1 MRFSG
6 PVLALVMLAA
16 STAGCGWSP
25 PAAPPTS
32 TVDCGPGPSPDA
44 VAFELQLLPPGS
56 WRATPRRG
64 GSPDCQL
71 YWVVVSAGDASDS
84 PQQVLFFDGVNPIG
98 SPTPDPRPYIT
109 VTPSGRSHREC
120 AVPVA
125 PGPGPCLLSP
135 PVSGR
140 PGSTIEGR
148 QAHGAGP
155 DTWPLKCCAVVGN
168 RLSRSQISG
177 SRAYA
182 EGTSAGSA
190 LTPRSAESGCLDTN
204 S

>member
-6 PVLALVMLAA
+6 PVLALVTLAA

-56 WRATPRRG
+56 WRDTARG
-64 GSPDCQL
+64 SSPDCQL

-109 VTPSGRSHREC
+109 VTPQGDHTANVQYQWRQGQDPACCPTGIGSAKVTIEDGRLT
-120 AVPVA
+120 VLDPI
-125 PGPGPCLLSP
+125 PGP
-135 PVSGR
+135 
-140 PGSTIEGR
+140 
-148 QAHGAGP
+148 
-155 DTWPLKCCAVVGN
+155 
-168 RLSRSQISG
+168 
-177 SRAYA
+177 
-182 EGTSAGSA
+182 
-190 LTPRSAESGCLDTN
+190 
-204 S
+204 